1 MPTKKSANEN
11 EHLRS
16 ILFIM
21 ETETFAASVAYL
33 KDVITGIGNAKVQD
47 IAGTRNLYM
56 ALCKV
61 EITARSAPQTELVS
75 TSNLVCIEEIF
86 NSKFINLN
94 RSMTV
99 VVVNIYEIMLKQCP
113 GYVVRNV
120 MNTLLT
126 VCNSKVSS
134 MATRECASTVIG
146 TVLETRSAD
155 VGSMINDAINSMIKL
170 IRGSEH
176 PVRLAAAQ
184 ATVSILTGAGS
195 RASDCHLELSKLCS
209 KLITDRSVDLRQ
221 RAAFMLGEMS
231 NSSGGFATVSFDAL
245 LAPAVKGLE
254 DEVGAV
260 QESFAH
266 AVALIYV
273 EQIHA
278 FAEEQ
283 EQARA
288 GIARGGAASGDPS
301 RNPTGKATQ
310 RGSLAKLKDMT
321 SLKDMISSTPAP
333 KKGGDDNDYK
343 SVMKNIYKIMV
354 KSTPV
359 LRAGYVS
366 VLRHLIQLL
375 MRTLTMDSSDL
386 EWLSTSV
393 ILLLRDP
400 AIVALP
406 YEDIVNFRSRLS
418 HLIRSGVSSNLTE
431 SNQIALATSLCTFL
445 ATTDIRTE
453 HEIQLALGE
462 LGHIVSALGEVAACV
477 SDEVKAVTN
486 IQLRNSSFGVRAAS
500 AYLLASLA
508 TALPAAAAVFLK
520 DALTGAATQAKQLLT
535 FDEADYSAS
544 TAVAAGADAS
554 GADDGTT
561 SPSPSGGQASPRKNP
576 KDVERLQRMFFFHG
590 E

>member
-1 MPTKKSANEN
+1 M
-11 EHLRS
+11 
-16 ILFIM
+16 
-21 ETETFAASVAYL
+21 ETFAASVEYL

-61 EITARSAPQTELVS
+61 EITAKCAPQTELVA

-86 NSKFINLN
+86 NSKFISLN

-99 VVVNIYEIMLKQCP
+99 VVVNIYEIMLKECP

-146 TVLETRSAD
+146 VVLETRSAD
-155 VGSMINDAINSMIKL
+155 VGSMINDAINTMIKL
-170 IRGSEH
+170 IRGTEH

-195 RASDCHLELSKLCS
+195 RASDCHVELSKLCS
-209 KLITDRSVDLRQ
+209 KLNTDRSVDLRQ
-221 RAAFMLGEMS
+221 RAAMMLGEMS
-231 NSSGGFATVSFDAL
+231 NSSGGFATVTFDAL

-254 DEVGAV
+254 DEVGVV
-260 QESFAH
+260 QEAFAH

-278 FAEEQ
+278 HAEEL

-288 GIARGGAASGDPS
+288 GMARGGAAAGDPS
-301 RNPTGKATQ
+301 RAPAGAKAAQ

-321 SLKDMISSTPAP
+321 GLKDMMSSSTAP
-333 KKGGDDNDYK
+333 KKSGEDNDYK
-343 SVMKNIYKIMV
+343 SVMRSIYKILV
-354 KSTPV
+354 RAAPV

-375 MRTLTMDSSDL
+375 MKTLTMDSTDL
-386 EWLSTSV
+386 EWLATSV

-406 YEDIVNFRSRLS
+406 YEEVVNFRARLS
-418 HLIRSGVSSNLTE
+418 HLIRSGISSALTE
-431 SNQIALATSLCTFL
+431 SNQIALATSLAQFL
-445 ATTDIRTE
+445 ATTDVRTE
-453 HEIQLALGE
+453 HEVQLALGE
-462 LGHIVSALGEVAACV
+462 LGHMVTALGEVAACI
-477 SDEVKAVTN
+477 SDEIKAVTN

-520 DALTGAATQAKQLLT
+520 DALTGAATQAKQLLV
-535 FDEADYSAS
+535 FEEADFSAS
-544 TAVAAGADAS
+544 ASAAS
-554 GADDGTT
+554 GDGSSGEDGTT
-561 SPSPSGGQASPRKNP
+561 SPAPAGNASPRKNP

-590 E
+590 K